1 MSDPS
6 LFSMPAVVQLSI
18 FDYIDAASKTPV
30 DADLFGLLDRVE
42 KSIRQSLRFANEFL
56 PISEK
61 LAVAGE
67 AILRLGEIYGD
78 RCAVTLAEIGYL
90 SHPEREPCL
99 SLDAFDVYVRQSSFV
114 DLQQFIE
121 SPELPEVERG
131 YERGSVV
138 RELLV
143 AEALAEVCDE
153 VVTEQMEVARVAD
166 LVLGIAHREEIE
178 LWASQIRAVMGECG
192 SMLLVELQQ
201 KSGLNLVDVW
211 LGLLLG
217 DTGCS
222 IRRQLSS
229 EIEFSVDFYDR
240 AGIWIVELVEG
251 GKDLEI

>member
-1 MSDPS
+1 
-6 LFSMPAVVQLSI
+6 MPVVVQLSLW
-18 FDYIDAASKTPV
+18 DYLDTASKTPV

-42 KSIRQSLRFANEFL
+42 QSIRQSLRFANELL

-67 AILRLGEIYGD
+67 AILRLGEIYGS

-99 SLDAFDVYVRQSSFV
+99 CLDAFDVYVRQSSFV
-114 DLQQFIE
+114 DLEQFIGA
-121 SPELPEVERG
+121 SELPEVERG

-138 RELLV
+138 RELSV
-143 AEALAEVCDE
+143 AEALAEVGDE
-153 VVTEQMEVARVAD
+153 VVTEQMEVARVSN
-166 LVLGIAHREEIE
+166 LVLGIAHGEEIE
-178 LWASQIRAVMGECG
+178 LWASRIRAVMGECKE
-192 SMLLVELQQ
+192 MLLVELQQ
-201 KSGLNLVDVW
+201 QSGLNLVDVW

-251 GKDLEI
+251 EKDLEI

>member
-30 DADLFGLLDRVE
+30 DADLFELLDRVSE
-42 KSIRQSLRFANEFL
+42 SIRQSLRFANEFL
-56 PISEK
+56 PTSEK

-99 SLDAFDVYVRQSSFV
+99 PLDAFDVYVRQSSFV
-114 DLQQFIE
+114 DLEQFIE

-138 RELLV
+138 RELSV
-143 AEALAEVCDE
+143 AEALAEISDE
-153 VVTEQMEVARVAD
+153 VVTEEMEVTRVAD
-166 LVLGIAHREEIE
+166 LVLGIAHGEEIE
-178 LWASQIRAVMGECG
+178 LWASRIRAVMAECG

-201 KSGLNLVDVW
+201 QSGLSLVDVW

-217 DTGCS
+217 DTGCLL
-222 IRRQLSS
+222 RRQLNC
-229 EIEFSVDFYDR
+229 EVEFSVDFYDR
-240 AGIWIVELVEG
+240 VGIWIVEFIPGE
-251 GKDLEI
+251 KDREV